1 MRYNKNIGFDGIRLF
16 DTNGNVVQFIEW
28 NTRPFGDWS
37 HPEEI
42 PEGKQ
47 IIGLKVDEKFLKIGF
62 SYWEM
67 PPFVPGK
74 TFT

>member
-1 MRYNKNIGFDGIRLF
+1 MRYNKNIGFDGIKLF
-16 DTNGNVVQFIEW
+16 DHNGNMINFVEW
-28 NTRPFGDWS
+28 NTRPYGDWS
-37 HPEEI
+37 DPHEI

-47 IIGLKVDEKFLKIGF
+47 IVGLKVSDKFLRIGF

-74 TFT
+74 SLT